1 LATIA
6 MTSSLAKETRDSST
20 ADAGRVCSDGK
31 SRENKC
37 SGGLELPAKLRR
49 GNEERPLYNEY
60 R

>member
-1 LATIA
+1 